1 MREQFARLLRLAT
14 DNLDL
19 RLDEA
24 DFAFKD
30 GRPRDGAAL
39 IVGLLA
45 DPKTSADQ
53 IAATLGVWREYA
65 PQGPGDASLEP
76 IAATGSTAARV
87 VTAEFLRSEEHT
99 SELQS
104 LMRISYAVFC
114 LKNNNNTK

>member
-87 VTAEFLRSEEHT
+87 VTAEFLARRG
-99 SELQS
+99 
-104 LMRISYAVFC
+104 RIAGARPLLVGLEDRKSTRM
-114 LKNNNNTK
+114 NSSH